1 LNYLNDDAFGS
12 RLADAIMNESYYS
25 GIEDEKRQDTKGLTK
40 AEENAIIKRL
50 AELMKGCGGKRSAKK
65 I

>member
-1 LNYLNDDAFGS
+1 MNYFNDDAFGS
-12 RLADAIMNESYYS
+12 RLADAIINESYYS
-25 GIEDEKRQDTKGLTK
+25 GIEEVNRQDTKGLTK

-65 I
+65 V

>member
-1 LNYLNDDAFGS
+1 MNYFNDDAFGS
-12 RLADAIMNESYYS
+12 RIADALMNESYYS
-25 GIEDEKRQDTKGLTK
+25 GIEEVKRQDTRCLTK

-65 I
+65 V

>member
-1 LNYLNDDAFGS
+1 MNYSNDDAFGS
-12 RLADAIMNESYYS
+12 RLADAIINESYYS
-25 GIEDEKRQDTKGLTK
+25 GIEEVNRQDTKGLTK

-65 I
+65 V

>member
-1 LNYLNDDAFGS
+1 MNYSNDDAFGS

-25 GIEDEKRQDTKGLTK
+25 GIEEVNRQDTKGLTK

-65 I
+65 V

>member
-1 LNYLNDDAFGS
+1 MNHFNDDAFGS

-65 I
+65 V

>member
-1 LNYLNDDAFGS
+1 LNHFNDDAFGS
-12 RLADAIMNESYYS
+12 RLADAIINESYYS
-25 GIEDEKRQDTKGLTK
+25 GIEEVNRQDTKGLTK

-65 I
+65 V

>member
-1 LNYLNDDAFGS
+1 MNHFNDDAFGS
-12 RLADAIMNESYYS
+12 RLADAIINESYYS
-25 GIEDEKRQDTKGLTK
+25 GIEEVNRQDTKGLTK

-65 I
+65 V